1 MNGSNNILY
10 PKDDKDRRV
19 LLFACR
25 NCEHQV
31 THAKLP
37 VPVPVPVPVRS
48 PPNPRVLGVWSSWL
62 LR

>member
-31 THAKLP
+31 THAKLS
-37 VPVPVPVPVRS
+37 VQS
-48 PPNPRVLGVWSSWL
+48 PPNPRVFGVRSSWL
-62 LR
+62 L